1 MDQSSRDHIAHK
13 FDFEAWK
20 SVPGGDA
27 TLSIGG
33 LFDVGSELDRWT
45 VGRAQVV
52 TFPRARAARQSM
64 WQESPSAE
72 VILRLD
78 LIEAAS
84 TTTAREIV
92 LELLGE
98 FQSPQIQRLA
108 DPPAGD
114 LAFSAPGDS
123 VMLFARANVVAL
135 VRNAGRVVVGVA
147 EFARLVD
154 HRLTQ

>member
-1 MDQSSRDHIAHK
+1 MDQSSRDQLAQK

-20 SVPGGDA
+20 SAPSGDA

-33 LFDVGSELDRWT
+33 LFDVGSELDRWAARR
-45 VGRAQVV
+45 VQVV
-52 TFPRARAARQSM
+52 TFPRAQAARQSM
-64 WQESPSAE
+64 WQESSSAE

-84 TTTAREIV
+84 TAVAREIV

-114 LAFSAPGDS
+114 LAFGAPGDS
-123 VMLFARANVVAL
+123 AMLFARANVVVL
-135 VRNAGRVVVGVA
+135 VRNAGRDVVGVV